1 MPCAARHQGRPGVG
15 QTPNLDSIQ
24 NRLWFTLRQGSD
36 PHADLQ
42 AAWKQHGA
50 DSFSFEVLERL
61 KDDEDDL
68 PFVRHALLKERQAH
82 WLALLN
88 AAPIR

>member
-1 MPCAARHQGRPGVG
+1 MPCAARHQGRPGSAKRPISTASKTASG
-15 QTPNLDSIQ
+15 SP
-24 NRLWFTLRQGSD
+24 LRQGSD

-61 KDDEDDL
+61 KDDKDDL